1 MQATFSAAKVEN
13 GQAKDQLA
21 AVKAKLKVKEE
32 MMARAQDEENA
43 ARNRINLAK
52 VEAGKEGERRLKN
65 VAMYQKEVMQ
75 LCDQMRKSNISGGN
89 LEALEEK
96 KASLLKELLIIVEE
110 LKGFEEEGLQRPL
123 VLEDWEALVNILEL
137 VKNKFKLAEEEMK
150 KKATSVVK
158 QRSNKQLAFSQLIYS
173 EQN

>member
-1 MQATFSAAKVEN
+1 M
-13 GQAKDQLA
+13 
-21 AVKAKLKVKEE
+21 
-32 MMARAQDEENA
+32 
-43 ARNRINLAK
+43 
-52 VEAGKEGERRLKN
+52 
-65 VAMYQKEVMQ
+65 
-75 LCDQMRKSNISGGN
+75 
-89 LEALEEK
+89 
-96 KASLLKELLIIVEE
+96 
-110 LKGFEEEGLQRPL
+110 